1 MKKLSLVVALMLAIT
16 IGGVYATW
24 NYAGGGL
31 SGTAE
36 NHFLDRVTMITDPN
50 TEISKGAL
58 TVDVSNLKITIDDP
72 DTDENANTAVLSITG
87 YIEIVFKPTISGMS
101 EIVEQKGI
109 PLTYKLGYNG
119 LVYGSDPIF
128 NVDGSTQSLA
138 EGVGEN
144 YESGLWVKTGTGTE
158 NLSFT
163 RRIQA
168 TELSGLITLSD
179 NFYLKSIEEYSNFR
193 DALHNGSLYI
203 NFSEG
208 AYTPTEQQG

>member
-1 MKKLSLVVALMLAIT
+1 MKKLSLLVALMLAIT

-24 NYAGGGL
+24 NYAGGSL

-101 EIVEQKGI
+101 EVVEQKGI

-128 NVDGSTQSLA
+128 NVNGDTQSLA
-138 EGVGEN
+138 EGVGD
-144 YESGLWVKTGTGTE
+144 GLWVKTGTGTAD
-158 NLSFT
+158 LSFT
-163 RRIQA
+163 RRIEA
-168 TELSGLITLSD
+168 AELSRLITLSD
-179 NFYLKSIEEYSNFR
+179 NFHLKSIEEYSNFR